1 MRNILR
7 GKMNWLLSTT
17 SHMTLIQRWAVDLI
31 YEPPKAEEPMSTFD
45 LDIKVVDYTCNV
57 T

>member
-1 MRNILR
+1 
-7 GKMNWLLSTT
+7 MNWLLSTT